1 MYQVGITGNMGSG
14 KSLVCSLFALIGRV
28 PIYDADSEAKVMMH
42 DDPEIKPQ
50 ILDLFGSRAYTP
62 GGDLDR
68 KYIGDM
74 AFGDPDKL
82 AALNAIVH
90 PASIARYER
99 WLVCQTALFTIK
111 EAALLIEAT
120 KWQTLDA
127 IIVVTA
133 PEDIRL
139 QRVIVRD
146 SHRSSEQINQIF
158 ANQMPEAEKVAKATY
173 VINNDGKT
181 ALLPQVLAI
190 DAAINQAALAKVQ
203 INTA

>member
-14 KSLVCSLFALIGRV
+14 KSLVCSLFALTGRV
-28 PIYDADSEAKVMMH
+28 PIYDADSEAKVMMQ
-42 DDPEIKPQ
+42 DDPEVKRQ
-50 ILDLFGSRAYTP
+50 ILDLFGSHAYTP
-62 GGDLDR
+62 GGALNR
-68 KYIGDM
+68 KYIGDI

-99 WLVCQTALFTIK
+99 WLVRQTAPFTIK

-133 PEDIRL
+133 PEEVRL
-139 QRVIVRD
+139 HRVIMRD
-146 SHRSSEQINQIF
+146 THRSPEQINQIF
-158 ANQMPEAEKVAKATY
+158 ANQMPEAEKVAKATF

-190 DAAINQAALAKVQ
+190 YTAIKQAALVKVH